1 MGVGAAAAARARS
14 ASGVM
19 MQKPPGPSGRSG
31 RQSPPT
37 PTTPTTPN
45 GPTTPTT
52 PKHVASS
59 WPHSPTL
66 DARPA
71 CHAAAAYSSSANR
84 TPTAAVGVAAGA
96 IAAAGVSCAAAA
108 ARSTPRT
115 TPRTTPCSTPYSAPR
130 SMPRGVTQ
138 ETERRRPD
146 AKGAAV
152 AALAEAPEAVA
163 RFWAEHF
170 GEQVEAVAFEA
181 LQPAAEAVLLAPLT
195 SVDLQL
201 LRLELMDARGRLPLA
216 ALVRLHAQ
224 RPDGEEVG
232 ASLDALLQGARA
244 QLELQ
249 VQARMQQ
256 TVRGRGGAAAADSG
270 GITTAR
276 RTSSPPPAAAA
287 R

>member
-1 MGVGAAAAARARS
+1 
-14 ASGVM
+14 
-19 MQKPPGPSGRSG
+19 
-31 RQSPPT
+31 
-37 PTTPTTPN
+37 
-45 GPTTPTT
+45 
-52 PKHVASS
+52 VAYDS
-59 WPHSPTL
+59 
-66 DARPA
+66 R
-71 CHAAAAYSSSANR
+71 ANR
-84 TPTAAVGVAAGA
+84 TATVAAGAATRA
-96 IAAAGVSCAAAA
+96 IAAAGGSAAAA
-108 ARSTPRT
+108 ARSTPR
-115 TPRTTPCSTPYSAPR
+115 ST
-130 SMPRGVTQ
+130 PRGVSQ
-138 ETERRRPD
+138 EAERRRTVD

-163 RFWAEHF
+163 RFWSEHF
-170 GEQVEAVAFEA
+170 GEVEAVTFEA

-201 LRLELMDARGRLPLA
+201 LRLELMDARGRLALA

-256 TVRGRGGAAAADSG
+256 TVR
-270 GITTAR
+270 
-276 RTSSPPPAAAA
+276 TSSSPPAAAA